1 VSAVPPLPVP
11 AVSIVLA
18 TRDRLALLRLTIDS
32 VLAQTFTDWEL
43 VIADD
48 GSAAETRSYLLSI
61 EAAPRIR
68 VIWLD
73 HCGNP
78 GAVRNVAL
86 AGARGRFVAFLDSD
100 DLWMPDKLARQLQAL
115 RAAPGFRWSYT
126 GYECI
131 DAQGDPLAI
140 SWQPHPDGIV
150 ESLLRLEA
158 MIALPTVMAERSLLI
173 EAGGFDVEQRQAEDH
188 ELWLRLGL
196 RSEVLLVPEALTR
209 VRFHPDHYCRGGVW
223 GLDWLRRMYEK
234 IETLAPKEVRHTVRR
249 ARTRNAARLM
259 RAHAASRDW
268 RALVDVASRTIG
280 FSWRAPAWWSGLFK
294 ACVKLLVPRSWF
306 HAARRALRPA

>member
-1 VSAVPPLPVP
+1 
-11 AVSIVLA
+11 VSIVLA
-18 TRDRLALLRLTIDS
+18 TCNRLALLRLTIDS

-48 GSAAETRSYLLSI
+48 GSVAETRSYLLSI

-68 VIWLD
+68 VVWLD

-78 GAVRNVAL
+78 GAVRNAAL
-86 AGARGRFVAFLDSD
+86 AAASGRYVAFLDSD
-100 DLWMPDKLARQLQAL
+100 DLWLPGKLARQLEAL
-115 RAAPGFRWSYT
+115 REVPGFRWSYT
-126 GYECI
+126 AYESI
-131 DAQGDPLAI
+131 DARGAPLTI
-140 SWQPHPDGIV
+140 SWKPHAGGIV
-150 ESLLRLEA
+150 EALLRQDA

-188 ELWLRLGL
+188 ELWLRVGL
-196 RSEVLLVPEALTR
+196 RSEVLLVRDALTR

-234 IETLAPKEVRHTVRR
+234 IETLAPEEVRRTVRL

-268 RALVDVASRTIG
+268 RALVDVACRTIG
-280 FSWRAPAWWSGLFK
+280 FSWHAPAWWYGILV
-294 ACVKLLVPRSWF
+294 AGVKLLVPRGWF
-306 HAARRALRPA
+306 RAARRTVRPA